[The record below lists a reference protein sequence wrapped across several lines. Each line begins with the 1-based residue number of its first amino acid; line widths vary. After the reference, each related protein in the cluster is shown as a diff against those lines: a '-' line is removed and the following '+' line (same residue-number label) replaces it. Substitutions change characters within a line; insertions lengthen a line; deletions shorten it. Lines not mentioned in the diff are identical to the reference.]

1 MQNSGKRN
9 QEGAIT
15 HSRKLNSKRETIYPS
30 QLYSL
35 YIFNLYKKKHINF
48 ASRLENTNGI
58 YILLIFEIANFK
70 KGLSL
75 YTDPLTK

>member
-15 HSRKLNSKRETIYPS
+15 PSRKLNSKRETIYPS

-35 YIFNLYKKKHINF
+35 YIFNLLKL
-48 ASRLENTNGI
+48 RT
-58 YILLIFEIANFK
+58 
-70 KGLSL
+70 
-75 YTDPLTK
+75 